1 MATLGLALLFLQPGW
16 GWVLF
21 AVAEPG
27 DGVGGGRPWPSWPGL
42 LDRNEVFMELFIAAV
57 LGVVIGGLLGA
68 LGAGGSIISIPAL
81 IYVLGQDPMSAT
93 TASLVIVSITA
104 GTAAF
109 SYYRRGDVDFGTA
122 LIMVTAGIP
131 GTYVGSMLAAKAR
144 DEVLLSA
151 LSVLLVVV
159 GTLMIRGGWKGKK
172 SGGKKLSAERASAGA
187 ATWLPLIATGLGIG
201 LLTGFFGVGAGFAIV
216 PALTLLLGFNTKT
229 AVGTSLVVIALN
241 SLVTFTGRVSTGA
254 SLDWAMVAAFT
265 VCSVGGSLV
274 GAKVA
279 AKFSEQTLKI
289 IFGVML
295 LLIAVY
301 MGTQNISALF

>member
-1 MATLGLALLFLQPGW
+1 
-16 GWVLF
+16 
-21 AVAEPG
+21 
-27 DGVGGGRPWPSWPGL
+27 
-42 LDRNEVFMELFIAAV
+42 MELLIAAV
-57 LGVVIGGLLGA
+57 VGVVIGGLLGA

-104 GTAAF
+104 GTAAV
-109 SYYRRGDVDFGTA
+109 SYYRHGDLDVRTA
-122 LIMVTAGIP
+122 LVMVAAGIP
-131 GTYVGSMLAAKAR
+131 GTYIGSLLAAKAR

-151 LSVLLVVV
+151 LSVLLVLV
-159 GTLMIRGGWKGKK
+159 GVLMVRGALNGKK
-172 SGGKKLSAERASAGA
+172 SGGKKSAAARASAA
-187 ATWLPLIATGLGIG
+187 KWLPLIATGLGIG

-265 VCSVGGSLV
+265 ACSVVGSLV

-279 AKFSEQTLKI
+279 SNVSERHLKI
-289 IFGVML
+289 SFGVML
-295 LLIAVY
+295 LLIAIY
-301 MGTQNISALF
+301 MGTHNIPAVFS